1 MSSPSSTLRRP
12 ERTPVVR
19 NPLAA
24 PPGARP
30 VLADALPGERLRDFA
45 LAAAYAL
52 AIGLVGQV
60 PLGDGAFVPVTAQA
74 GVVLLGA
81 AALGWRRA
89 LAGTVTYALLGLAGV
104 PWFADN
110 QATGLFAAMR
120 SLSFG
125 YVLGLVIA
133 SMVVGGL
140 AARGLDRSPGRA
152 AGMLL
157 VGLGIVYGFGL
168 PWLMASKSV
177 GLGDGIAGGVLP
189 LLPFDLA
196 AVVLGAVL
204 LPAVRAALQRRRA
217 GRLAPP

>member
-12 ERTPVVR
+12 DR

-30 VLADALPGERLRDFA
+30 VLADSLPGDRSRDFA

-52 AIGLVGQV
+52 VVGLAGRLSLDGDAI
-60 PLGDGAFVPVTAQA
+60 VPVTVQA
-74 GVVLLGA
+74 GVVLIGA

-89 LAGTVTYALLGLAGV
+89 LAGMVAYALLGLAGV
-104 PWFADN
+104 PWFADRH
-110 QATGLFAAMR
+110 AAGLLGAMG

-125 YVLGLVIA
+125 YVLGFVIA

-140 AARGLDRSPGRA
+140 AARGLDRTSARA

-157 VGLGIVYGFGL
+157 GGLAIVYGFGL
-168 PWLMASKSV
+168 PWLMASAGV
-177 GLGDGIAGGVLP
+177 GPSAGFAEGIVP
-189 LLPFDLA
+189 LLPVDLA
-196 AVVLGAVL
+196 AVALGTAL
-204 LPAVRAALQRRRA
+204 LPAA
-217 GRLAPP
+217 RLALRRHGR

>member
-12 ERTPVVR
+12 DR

-52 AIGLVGQV
+52 AIALIGQIPVGH
-60 PLGDGAFVPVTAQA
+60 GALVPVTAQA
-74 GVVLLGA
+74 GAVLLGA

-89 LAGTVTYALLGLAGV
+89 LAGMVAYALLGLAGV
-104 PWFADN
+104 PWFADE
-110 QATGLFAAMR
+110 QATGLFGAMR

-157 VGLGIVYGFGL
+157 AGLGIVYGFGL
-168 PWLMASKSV
+168 PWLMASKSA
-177 GLGDGIAGGVLP
+177 GPHEGIVGGVVP

-196 AVVLGAVL
+196 AVALGAVL
-204 LPAVRAALQRRRA
+204 LPAARLALRRRW
-217 GRLAPP
+217 R